1 MGEKRR
7 VNFGIEY
14 SFEIIVVMI
23 KMILVFFSE
32 LLDVFYVLAE
42 EDQSAALLCLL
53 GGGVYLEY
61 VCHEITRGAF
71 LVEVG
76 PAVFGVERRDQF

>member
-23 KMILVFFSE
+23 KMILIFFSE

-42 EDQSAALLCLL
+42 EDQSAVLLCL
-53 GGGVYLEY
+53 
-61 VCHEITRGAF
+61 
-71 LVEVG
+71 
-76 PAVFGVERRDQF
+76 